1 MAKKKRR
8 LESGSERTAR
18 GSRNKKNT
26 QQGRK
31 AAGRTG
37 RQNMK
42 SSRRRK
48 KGSLTTGKKV
58 LVGFCVLLLIFVL
71 AAIVGVAYIGNK
83 MGKLNTGTLDLDKL
97 SISDELE
104 YDETGYLNVALFG
117 LDSRATDES
126 MGSRSDTIIIGS
138 LNRKTKEVKMTSVYR
153 DTLMKLDDGEY
164 YKANAAYAYGEEEEA
179 VAMLN
184 RNLDMSITHYVTVDF
199 SALVDVI
206 DAVGGIDIDVTQEE
220 IDGVN
225 GYSINGYIM
234 EVMENTGKESPGV
247 TEPGLQT
254 LNGVQATAYA
264 RIRFTDGS
272 DYKRTERQRLVLEK
286 IAQKLQKSNL
296 ATLDKIIDKVF
307 SKVKTNFTLTEI
319 LAYAKDVSKYKIG
332 ESKGFPF
339 NVDSLDYKDQ
349 GSVVISTSAL
359 SDVQELHKFFF
370 GEDGYTPTSTLT
382 SICNELSSI
391 YNAGGTD
398 YSNSGTYDDSGTDYS
413 GTDYS
418 DTGES
423 YGSDYNY
430 DNSGFDYGNGDGAY
444 GDTGDTAAD
453 TGDDTQESG
462 GNDDYGAEY

>member
-1 MAKKKRR
+1 M
-8 LESGSERTAR
+8 
-18 GSRNKKNT
+18 
-26 QQGRK
+26 
-31 AAGRTG
+31 
-37 RQNMK
+37 
-42 SSRRRK
+42 
-48 KGSLTTGKKV
+48 
-58 LVGFCVLLLIFVL
+58 
-71 AAIVGVAYIGNK
+71 
-83 MGKLNTGTLDLDKL
+83 
-97 SISDELE
+97 
-104 YDETGYLNVALFG
+104 
-117 LDSRATDES
+117 
-126 MGSRSDTIIIGS
+126 
-138 LNRKTKEVKMTSVYR
+138 
-153 DTLMKLDDGEY
+153 
-164 YKANAAYAYGEEEEA
+164 
-179 VAMLN
+179 
-184 RNLDMSITHYVTVDF
+184 
-199 SALVDVI
+199 
-206 DAVGGIDIDVTQEE
+206 
-220 IDGVN
+220 
-225 GYSINGYIM
+225 
-234 EVMENTGKESPGV
+234 
-247 TEPGLQT
+247 
-254 LNGVQATAYA
+254 
-264 RIRFTDGS
+264 
-272 DYKRTERQRLVLEK
+272 EK

-430 DNSGFDYGNGDGAY
+430 DNSGFDYGNGDGSY
-444 GDTGDTAAD
+444 GDTGDTATD
-453 TGDDTQESG
+453 DDTQESG